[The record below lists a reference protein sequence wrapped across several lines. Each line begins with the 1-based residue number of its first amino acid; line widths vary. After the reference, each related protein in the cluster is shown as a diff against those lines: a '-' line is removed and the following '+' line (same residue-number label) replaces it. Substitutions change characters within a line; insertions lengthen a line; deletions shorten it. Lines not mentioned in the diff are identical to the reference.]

1 MYNEVASLFGADIA
15 RSFLI
20 QWLED
25 EEAEEY
31 AVIMT
36 ERAEEEGYDE

>member
-15 RSFLI
+15 RYFMSE
-20 QWLED
+20 WLED

-31 AVIMT
+31 AVMMT
-36 ERAEEEGYDE
+36 EEAEEEE